1 MSKWLYVL
9 SISQVSSQTSSVS
22 SCDDYIIVLP
32 DCFDTSRPLDKSS
45 YNSVAPQPDGDDAPA
60 ADPDIL
66 PENEEESVSEAGRA
80 APKRGR
86 QERTE
91 DTWPPTVPPAS
102 SSVNQML
109 CASQTLDT
117 VTLTPEVVP
126 PPGAPLP
133 PDPLVSPPALY
144 SPRLGPHSSSHS
156 QLKIDIRW
164 NIGK

>member
-9 SISQVSSQTSSVS
+9 SMSQVSSQTSSVS

-45 YNSVAPQPDGDDAPA
+45 YNSAAPQPDGDAAPA

-66 PENEEESVSEAGRA
+66 PENEEESASEPGRA

-86 QERTE
+86 EERTE
-91 DTWPPTVPPAS
+91 DTWPPTIPPAS

-144 SPRLGPHSSSHS
+144 SPRLGPNTD
-156 QLKIDIRW
+156 Q
-164 NIGK
+164 